1 MKILFILIPII
12 GFSIGQYMTEV
23 FLLSENSKNEM
34 SYAHHSNLSEDLD
47 ETSGLAFSVKRPHL
61 LYQINDSG
69 NAPIIFRTDLEGNIE
84 SSLDLGVASKDF
96 ESLSVARCGNTTC
109 IYVFDTGDN
118 LHLRNR
124 YQIYEISEDNF
135 ELKNLKALKKWS
147 IHYPDGMSHD
157 TEASAYNPKTHKIL
171 LFTKGAKSQVFE
183 LDLNDLQKEMKQIAE
198 LNIYKVTGS
207 AYHKGY
213 FYIMNLNSIYKIDE
227 KGSIKIRLLRSLKK

>member
-1 MKILFILIPII
+1 MGKHRVQPR
-12 GFSIGQYMTEV
+12 S
-23 FLLSENSKNEM
+23 
-34 SYAHHSNLSEDLD
+34 
-47 ETSGLAFSVKRPHL
+47 
-61 LYQINDSG
+61 
-69 NAPIIFRTDLEGNIE
+69 
-84 SSLDLGVASKDF
+84 GVASKDF

-198 LNIYKVTGS
+198 LKFIRSLGQPTIRVTLHHES
-207 AYHKGY
+207 QIL
-213 FYIMNLNSIYKIDE
+213 F
-227 KGSIKIRLLRSLKK
+227 IKLMKKSQLRSDY